1 MLKARRN
8 TSTREGRPTGPCH
21 SSKYT
26 HLAAL
31 SHASQERVA
40 AWGTGFGGKERGRE
54 RERRGAPAGSA
65 ELKGRR
71 GGRPPRSLLSNE
83 RDTKA
88 AFRVT
93 HSEWKAVLKAENAT
107 WVLAGWDVTTQ
118 RDPQVELPWP
128 TLGAFGTR
136 QAGVVVR
143 VPRKQ
148 EACFSRTEKP
158 RPCE

>member
-8 TSTREGRPTGPCH
+8 TRASERDAPQSLCH
-21 SSKYT
+21 ASKYT

-31 SHASQERVA
+31 SHASWERVA

-54 RERRGAPAGSA
+54 WERRSAPVGSA
-65 ELKGRR
+65 ELKGGR

-93 HSEWKAVLKAENAT
+93 HSE
-107 WVLAGWDVTTQ
+107 
-118 RDPQVELPWP
+118 
-128 TLGAFGTR
+128 
-136 QAGVVVR
+136 
-143 VPRKQ
+143 
-148 EACFSRTEKP
+148 
-158 RPCE
+158 